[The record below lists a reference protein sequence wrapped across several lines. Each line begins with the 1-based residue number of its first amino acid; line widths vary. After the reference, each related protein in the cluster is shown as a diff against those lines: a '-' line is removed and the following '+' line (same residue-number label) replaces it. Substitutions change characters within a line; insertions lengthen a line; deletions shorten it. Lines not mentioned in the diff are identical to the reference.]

1 MFRSALVSLRG
12 ALASLAG
19 LGLVLLAW
27 PAAAQDVGVVKVATG
42 DVRIDRGGQKL
53 PATVG
58 ARIRATDVVTTGADG
73 KVGITFADD
82 SLLSAGPNTVLT
94 IERFA
99 YDATTREG
107 AFDTLL
113 SKGTLAGVSG
123 KIVRQTPGAMRVR
136 TPAAILGVRGTEF
149 LVRAAGPGD

>member
-1 MFRSALVSLRG
+1 MV
-12 ALASLAG
+12 SLAG
-19 LGLVLLAW
+19 LAVAAFTL
-27 PAAAQDVGVVKVATG
+27 PAAAQDVGVVKVASG
-42 DVRIDRGGQKL
+42 EVRIDRGGQKL

-58 ARIRATDVVTTGADG
+58 AKIRATDVVTTGADG
-73 KVGITFADD
+73 KVGISFADD

-99 YDATTREG
+99 YDATTRVG

-113 SKGTLAGVSG
+113 SRGTLAGVSG

-149 LVRAAGPGD
+149 LVRTAGPGD